1 MGSIECR
8 GHTGDTEHM
17 QPIRVTCEK
26 FEAMMEHEV
35 FGDDTEV
42 LQLLEGVIQLGKH
55 GSRYRISPEQFQ
67 AILAAGIYAADE
79 VALEDGQL
87 VAGDR
92 RRACTE

>member
-1 MGSIECR
+1 
-8 GHTGDTEHM
+8 M

-35 FGDDTEV
+35 FGGDTEV
-42 LQLLEGVIQLGKH
+42 LQLLEGVIRLGKH
-55 GSRYRISPEQFQ
+55 GSRYRISPEQFR